1 MQQPELKNKSFISP
15 IWILPF
21 IALCIGGWLLYSSY
35 RDAGIDIIVHFA
47 TAEGVT
53 AGKTKV
59 MYKGI
64 AVGTVKK
71 VEIAAGLKGINL
83 HIEMNKKTRPGLVKD
98 TKFWIVRPEISAGRI
113 TGLQTLVS
121 GSYIA
126 VKKGK
131 STAQSRFFEGLEDPP
146 PLDTDAPGLHI
157 TLESP
162 SLYSLQRGSRVY
174 SKNIKIG
181 LVEDY
186 TLKKDGMIRL
196 DILIK
201 PEFRHLIHEGT
212 RFWNASGLSVSG
224 DLQTGLT
231 VNMESLA
238 SLIYGGISCAT
249 PKALQNTPTIQSGRK
264 YHIYKDFEDAQYGVT
279 MTLQLATGAGIVAGK
294 TKVLYR
300 GLKAGVVKSLD
311 INNDTFHTV
320 TATLL
325 LDPRAEVIL
334 RKNTRFW
341 VIRPQVSIEGIKNLE
356 TLLSGAYITFQVG
369 DGPHRDHFIV
379 EANPMPIPTLRPGT
393 SFNLQARDSGS
404 LTIGT
409 PVFYRKI
416 IVGEIT
422 DIVLTEDGKNVR
434 TTILIYKPFD
444 RLVADNSI
452 FWNVS
457 GVQIN
462 GNLSNFKVNLSSMRA
477 MLAGGVTFV
486 TPDRVRKKKQP
497 PEKTIKKFHLYESYH
512 DAVLHESAL
521 QPRGLNLRIE
531 AEKPAAVKVGSPVL
545 YNNIKI
551 GEVMDLTLAKKTHG
565 IVIDLLVFQKF
576 RYLVNGSSR
585 FYTFS
590 GIKAEASL
598 QGISLEAGSL
608 ESIFSGGISLY
619 NPKHTSKLH
628 KGAVFHLYQNL
639 QAAGDADGLRLTLH
653 LQSAKSITKHTK
665 IRYHGI
671 EIGRI
676 VDVDFNAGFDQVTA
690 RAVVRKDAKKLFR
703 KDTILYLV
711 GPQMN
716 LAGIRNLDTVLGGSY
731 ISLRPGKGAPTDDF
745 TVLAEI
751 PGESGTPA
759 GLHIIL
765 ESPTR
770 GSLGPGSPIYY
781 RRIPVGT
788 ITGYHLSPTGRQVWL
803 QADILPEYAFIVH
816 KGTKFWNVS
825 GIEVNGGVFSG
836 MSIRTESMEAIIRG
850 GVAMATPPGRMMG
863 GVAENGLHFP
873 LAKKA
878 EDDWKDWE
886 PNLRAIN
893 GRSGET
899 NSGNDNREK
908 RTYRDKKRKEADA
921 MGL

>member
-15 IWILPF
+15 IWFLPF
-21 IALCIGGWLLYSSY
+21 IALCIGGWLLYTSY

-113 TGLQTLVS
+113 TGLETLVS

-131 STAQSRFFEGLEDPP
+131 STTENQFFEGLETPP
-146 PLDTDAPGLHI
+146 PLDSDTPGLHI
-157 TLESP
+157 ILETP

-186 TLKKDGMIRL
+186 SLQKDGKIRL
-196 DILIK
+196 RILIK

-249 PKALQNTPTIQSGRK
+249 PKAFQNTPTIQSGRT
-264 YHIYKDFEDAQYGVT
+264 YHLYKDFEDAQYGIS

-334 RKNTRFW
+334 KKNTRFW

-369 DGPHRDHFIV
+369 DGPHQDNFIV

-393 SFNLQARDSGS
+393 SFVLQAQDSGS

-422 DIVLTEDGKNVR
+422 DITLTEDGKGVR

-457 GVQIN
+457 GIQIN
-462 GNLSNFKVNLSSMRA
+462 GSFSNFKVNLSSMRA
-477 MLAGGVTFV
+477 MLAGGVTFI
-486 TPDRVRKKKQP
+486 TPEQLRKKKQRRN
-497 PEKTIKKFHLYESYH
+497 KTIKKFHLYESYH
-512 DAVLHESAL
+512 DAVIHEIDL
-521 QPRGLNLRIE
+521 QPRGLNLQIQ
-531 AEKPAAVKVGSPVL
+531 AEKPAAVKIGSPVL

-551 GEVMDLTLAKKTHG
+551 GEVMDLTLDKKTHG
-565 IVIDLLVFQKF
+565 IVIDLLIFQKF

-619 NPKHTSKLH
+619 NPKNTSKLRT
-628 KGAVFHLYQNL
+628 GAVFHLYKDRQD
-639 QAAGDADGLRLTLH
+639 ARDADDLRLTLH
-653 LQSAKSITKHTK
+653 LHSAKSINGHTK

-671 EIGRI
+671 EIGHI
-676 VDVDFNAGFDQVTA
+676 IAVSFNADFDQVTA
-690 RAVVRKDAKKLFR
+690 RAVVRKDAKKLLR
-703 KDTILYLV
+703 KDTVLYMV
-711 GPQMN
+711 TPKVT
-716 LAGIRNLDTVLGGSY
+716 LAGIRNLDTVLGGAY
-731 ISLRPGKGAPTDDF
+731 ISLRPGKGTPADEF

-770 GSLGPGSPIYY
+770 GSLGSGSPIYY
-781 RRIPVGT
+781 RRVPVGS
-788 ITGYHLSPTGRQVWL
+788 ITGYRLSPTGRQVWL
-803 QADILPEYAFIVH
+803 QANILPEYAFIVH
-816 KGTKFWNVS
+816 QGTKFWNVS
-825 GIEVNGGVFSG
+825 GIEVEGGIFSG
-836 MSIRTESMEAIIRG
+836 MSIKTESMEAMIRG
-850 GVAMATPPGRMMG
+850 GVALATPPGKIMG
-863 GVAENGLHFP
+863 GSVSNGTHFRLAKSAENT
-873 LAKKA
+873 
-878 EDDWKDWE
+878 WKSWE
-886 PNLRAIN
+886 PDLREVDGKN
-893 GRSGET
+893 NT
-899 NSGNDNREK
+899 MNSGNDKLEPQTHHGNK
-908 RTYRDKKRKEADA
+908 GKEVDA
-921 MGL
+921 ML

>member
-1 MQQPELKNKSFISP
+1 MQQPELKNKSIISP
-15 IWILPF
+15 IWFLPF
-21 IALCIGGWLLYSSY
+21 IALCIGGWLLYTSY
-35 RDAGIDIIVHFA
+35 RDAGIDITIHFA
-47 TAEGVT
+47 SAEGVT

-71 VEIAAGLKGINL
+71 VEIAGNLKGVNL
-83 HIEMNKKTRPGLVKD
+83 YIEMNKKTRPGLVKD

-113 TGLQTLVS
+113 TGLETLVS

-126 VKKGK
+126 VKKGT
-131 STAQSRFFEGLEDPP
+131 STTESRFFEGLETPP
-146 PLDTDAPGLHI
+146 PLDSDAPGLHI

-186 TLKKDGMIRL
+186 TLEKDGMIRL
-196 DILIK
+196 KILIR

-249 PKALQNTPTIQSGRK
+249 PKALQNTPTIQSGQK
-264 YHIYKDFEDAQYGVT
+264 YHLFKDFEDAQYGVT

-462 GNLSNFKVNLSSMRA
+462 GSFSNFKINLSSMRA

-486 TPDRVRKKKQP
+486 TPAQGQEKKRP
-497 PEKTIKKFHLYESYH
+497 SGKTIQKFHLYESYH
-512 DAVLHESAL
+512 DAVLYESAL
-521 QPRGLNLRIE
+521 QPRGLNLQIE
-531 AEKPAAVKVGSPVL
+531 AEKPVTLKVGSPVL

-551 GEVMDLTLAKKTHG
+551 GEVMDLTLSRKTHG
-565 IVIDLLVFQKF
+565 IVIDLLVFEKF

-585 FYTFS
+585 FYTSS

-598 QGISLEAGSL
+598 QGITLEAASL

-619 NPKHTSKLH
+619 NPGHTSKLR
-628 KGAVFHLYQNL
+628 KGYIFHLYQDL

-653 LQSAKSITKHTK
+653 LQSAKSITRHTK

-671 EIGRI
+671 EIGHI
-676 VDVDFNAGFDQVTA
+676 TSIDFAAGFDQITA
-690 RAVVRKDAKKLFR
+690 RAVVRKDAQKLLR
-703 KDTILYLV
+703 QDTEFYLV
-711 GPQMN
+711 TPKVS
-716 LAGIRNLDTVLGGSY
+716 LSGIRNLDTVLGGAY
-731 ISLRPGKGAPTDDF
+731 ICLRPGKGELADEF
-745 TVLAEI
+745 TVLPEL
-751 PGESGTPA
+751 PGESGTSA
-759 GLHIIL
+759 GLHLIL

-781 RRIPVGT
+781 RQVEVGS
-788 ITGYHLSPTGRQVWL
+788 ITGYRLSPSGRQVWL
-803 QADILPEYAFIVH
+803 QAVIRPEYAFLVH
-816 KGTKFWNVS
+816 QGTKFWNAS
-825 GIEVNGGVFSG
+825 GIEVTGGVFSG
-836 MSIRTESMEAIIRG
+836 MSIRTESMESIIRG
-850 GVAMATPPGRMMG
+850 GVALATPPGKAMG
-863 GVAENGLHFP
+863 GQVDDGAHFQ

-878 EDDWKDWE
+878 DNAWKEWSPD
-886 PNLRAIN
+886 LRRVDTQKEAKN
-893 GRSGET
+893 FSVGKRKSGTGRKVEG
-899 NSGNDNREK
+899 
-908 RTYRDKKRKEADA
+908 KEADV
-921 MGL
+921 ML

>member
-15 IWILPF
+15 IWFLPF
-21 IALCIGGWLLYSSY
+21 IALCIGGWLLYTSY

-71 VEIAAGLKGINL
+71 VEIAEDLKGINL

-113 TGLQTLVS
+113 TGLETLVS

-131 STAQSRFFEGLEDPP
+131 STTESRIFKGLETPP
-146 PLDTDAPGLHI
+146 PLDSDAPGLHI
-157 TLESP
+157 ILESP

-181 LVEDY
+181 LLEDY
-186 TLKKDGMIRL
+186 ALKKDGTIL
-196 DILIK
+196 LKLLIK
-201 PEFRHLIHEGT
+201 PEFRYLIHEGT

-249 PKALQNTPTIQSGRK
+249 PKELQNTPTIQSGHK
-264 YHIYKDFEDAQYGVT
+264 FHLYKDFEDAQYGVT

-300 GLKAGVVKSLD
+300 GLKAGIVKSLD

-334 RKNTRFW
+334 RQNTRFW

-369 DGPHRDHFIV
+369 DGPYRDHFIV

-393 SFNLQARDSGS
+393 SFVLQARDSGS

-422 DIVLTEDGKNVR
+422 DIVLTKDGKGVR
-434 TTILIYKPFD
+434 TTILIYTPYD

-462 GNLSNFKVNLSSMRA
+462 GSLSNFKVNLSSMRA
-477 MLAGGVTFV
+477 MLAGGVTFI
-486 TPDRVRKKKQP
+486 TPEEGRKKKQP
-497 PEKTIKKFHLYESYH
+497 PGKSRKNFHLYESYH
-512 DAVLHESAL
+512 DAVAHEISL
-521 QPRGLNLRIE
+521 QPRGLSLRIE

-551 GEVMDLTLAKKTHG
+551 GEVMDLTLPRKTHG
-565 IVIDLLVFQKF
+565 IVIDLLVFEKF

-598 QGISLEAGSL
+598 QGISLETGSL

-619 NPKHTSKLH
+619 NPKQTSRLR
-628 KGAVFHLYQNL
+628 KGAVFHLYKDL
-639 QAAGDADGLRLTLH
+639 QAARDADGLHLTLH
-653 LQSAKSITKHTK
+653 LHSAKSINKHTK

-671 EIGRI
+671 TIGHI
-676 VDVDFNAGFDQVTA
+676 TDIDFNAGFNQVTA
-690 RAVVRKDAKKLFR
+690 RAVVRKNAKKLFR
-703 KDTILYLV
+703 EHTILYLV
-711 GPQMN
+711 KPQVS
-716 LAGIRNLDTVLGGSY
+716 LAGIRNLDTFLGGSY
-731 ISLRPGKGAPTDDF
+731 ISLRPGRGAVSDEF
-745 TVLAEI
+745 TVLAETA
-751 PGESGTPA
+751 GESETSA

-781 RRIPVGT
+781 RRIQVGS

-816 KGTKFWNVS
+816 RGTKFWNVS
-825 GIEVNGGVFSG
+825 GIEVSGGVFSG
-836 MSIRTESMEAIIRG
+836 MSIKTESMEALIRG
-850 GVAMATPPGRMMG
+850 GVALATPPGKIMG
-863 GVAENGLHFP
+863 GPAVDGLHFP

-878 EDDWKDWE
+878 EDEWKKWQ

-893 GRSGET
+893 SRGDTR
-899 NSGNDNREK
+899 NAGNDNREK
-908 RTYRDKKRKEADA
+908 RNYRDKKRKEAG
-921 MGL
+921 ML